1 MSGRSYEK
9 NLLSIVLP
17 CPVSCKENVQSKA
30 NFRCSLVTRFP
41 TTSSTTSFFVFAE
54 FWKRKPSFPVTLCLS
69 PLEYSGTLSAKFLVL
84 CPEILTQL
92 LKIIKIHKSC

>member
-1 MSGRSYEK
+1 MFKAKLISGAHLSPGFPQQVAPQVFLFLQSFGRE
-9 NLLSIVLP
+9 NLL
-17 CPVSCKENVQSKA
+17 
-30 NFRCSLVTRFP
+30 
-41 TTSSTTSFFVFAE
+41 
-54 FWKRKPSFPVTLCLS
+54 FPVTLCLS